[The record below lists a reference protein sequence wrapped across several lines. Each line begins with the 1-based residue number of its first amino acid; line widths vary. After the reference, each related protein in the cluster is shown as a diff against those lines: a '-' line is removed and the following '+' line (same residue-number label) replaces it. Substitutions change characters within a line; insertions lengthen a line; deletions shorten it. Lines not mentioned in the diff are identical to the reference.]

1 MNKNQLIEY
10 FKRENENFSFE
21 NFFTDEDNDLD
32 KRAIIVITPN
42 QIIKTRTPIIGDSK
56 KRADHEPTYNNL
68 TCLLY
73 NIGFN
78 SDDNLIDYNKLSKDY
93 KNYIDYLQYNQNI
106 AIIMCNVGVNHLKLV
121 LIHIPSLISYKQ
133 LELLESIEN
142 EQGLLLK
149 EISKEINNESKDSL
163 VIFSDFNNKIIKCD
177 SFSAV
182 INYIKS
188 NNMIN
193 DDTPRLDEEIIFSDL
208 ENINLYRDRK

>member
-78 SDDNLIDYNKLSKDY
+78 N
-93 KNYIDYLQYNQNI
+93 
-106 AIIMCNVGVNHLKLV
+106 
-121 LIHIPSLISYKQ
+121 
-133 LELLESIEN
+133 
-142 EQGLLLK
+142 
-149 EISKEINNESKDSL
+149 
-163 VIFSDFNNKIIKCD
+163 
-177 SFSAV
+177 
-182 INYIKS
+182 
-188 NNMIN
+188 
-193 DDTPRLDEEIIFSDL
+193 
-208 ENINLYRDRK
+208 